1 MDPATLI
8 GIVLAVASLLF
19 MMIMEGSSPMAIVLL
34 PAMVLVFGGT
44 FGAAIAGS
52 SMNDVK
58 KVGGWFKQAL
68 MPAKVP
74 PVSDRIATLVSLAE
88 KARKEGLLALEAQVK
103 NIDDPFL
110 KRGLQMGIDGTDPEE
125 LRAVLEGEISA
136 KKAEDKVGAKFFTAM
151 GGYAPTVGIIGTVVG
166 LIHVLENLD
175 KPESLGPLIAGAFV
189 ATLWG
194 VLSANLFWLPMG
206 AKITRI
212 SELQAAQM
220 ELLVE
225 GITEIQA
232 GTSPRAVRQKLTS
245 LVPPSEVAKEAA

>member
-52 SMNDVK
+52 SMSDVK

>member
-8 GIVLAVASLLF
+8 GIVMAMGALLF

-52 SMNDVK
+52 SMADVK
-58 KVGGWFKQAL
+58 KIGGWFKQAL

-103 NIDDPFL
+103 QIDDPFL

-125 LRAVLEGEISA
+125 LRAVLEGEIAA

-175 KPESLGPLIAGAFV
+175 APETLGPLIAGAFV

-194 VLSANLFWLPMG
+194 VLSANIFWLPMG

-212 SELQAAQM
+212 SDLQAAQM

-245 LVPPSEVAKEAA
+245 LVPPSEVAREAA

>member
-52 SMNDVK
+52 SMSDVK

-68 MPAKVP
+68 LPAKVP

-103 NIDDPFL
+103 DIDDPFL

-125 LRAVLEGEISA
+125 LRTVLEGEITA
-136 KKAEDKVGAKFFTAM
+136 KKGEDKVAAKFFTAM
-151 GGYAPTVGIIGTVVG
+151 GGYAPTIGIIGTVVG

-175 KPESLGPLIAGAFV
+175 DPSSLGPLIAGAFV

-194 VLSANLFWLPMG
+194 VLTANLFWLPMG

-232 GTSPRAVRQKLTS
+232 GTSPRAVRQKLTA
-245 LVPPSEVAKEAA
+245 LVPPSEVAREAA

>member
-8 GIVLAVASLLF
+8 GIFLAVVSLLF

-52 SMNDVK
+52 AMSDVK

-74 PVSDRIATLVSLAE
+74 PIADRISTLVTLAE

-103 NIDDPFL
+103 NIEDPFL

-125 LRAVLEGEISA
+125 LRAVLEGEIAA

-245 LVPPSEVAKEAA
+245 LVPPSEVAREAA